1 MEHETAHDTYEADV
15 IVLKFWQQP
24 TRVHVLKYDPSA
36 REAYKRLGKIISSMN
51 RYLHYGYILDTVPYT
66 FYGVEIYTP
75 YNEVDA
81 QYLEALCEAMS
92 KIERDLQTRKDKWN
106 IDKFDNNSIL
116 GEVHRVFYDLMYNK
130 EHFLMRYLGPNL

>member
-1 MEHETAHDTYEADV
+1 MERETEHDTYETNV
-15 IVLKFWQQP
+15 IVLKFWQEP
-24 TRVHVLKYDPSA
+24 TKVHVLKYESA
-36 REAYKRLGKIISSMN
+36 DCETHKRLRKIIGSMN
-51 RYLHYGYILDTVPYT
+51 RHLHYGYILDTVPYT
-66 FYGVEIYTP
+66 FYGMEIYTP
-75 YNEVDA
+75 YDA
-81 QYLEALCEAMS
+81 LDSQYLEALCEAMS